1 MVIPQTGFY
10 TGYVAGAFTLGRL
23 LSGYLWGY
31 VSDSVGRRP
40 VILVGLSAT
49 AVLSLTFGLS
59 TTYEL
64 AISSR
69 WVVATVGPGRSCG
82 RFVLGIMNGI
92 TPAVRTTVYEVCGT
106 NSHVVQAMAYIDG
119 EAYPEKP
126 KRVGASMGPQ
136 LVADVERSDCGKT
149 AEILFL
155 NVVHPPPAAFTSG
168 SRAGTI
174 VFGSAMGGLLAQ
186 PVDHYPSVFSA
197 TGLFGR
203 FFSWTP
209 HSHIPS
215 RFPFLL
221 PNLVGMGA
229 ALLLLPTV
237 IAYVPETKDFE
248 KNRSRSR
255 FRRSLEHG
263 DVSAQ
268 QGAQEPR
275 GMNDS
280 GGRAKHKEGGLD
292 ACEPPVTSNREQQ
305 GHCGPGGLLSVPRV
319 KPLLFLVCVVQ
330 SLLAGFEEVFPLW
343 ALSTVGVG
351 GLDWGTMEIGK
362 VLFVSGCIMVVA
374 QVFIFPSVIKILGA
388 VTWMRTGCLLGICTF
403 LATPNAKL
411 FSWNYTTLFVASVAS
426 VTIVNCSLAAVGIAL
441 AVASTDIVSSRLR
454 GKLSGLYGTA
464 ESFGR
469 FASAVGSAVLFAWSI
484 SSDNLGWVDHRFVF
498 YSSALALGV
507 ATVVAWRT
515 LPAEISGD
523 KPAAENVEDVIHDA
537 GLTPKSDP
545 KVFVSCSRPTGKM
558 DLI

>member
-1 MVIPQTGFY
+1 MVIPHTGFY
-10 TGYVAGAFTLGRL
+10 AGYVAGAFTLGRF

-59 TTYEL
+59 TTYEV
-64 AISSR
+64 AISS
-69 WVVATVGPGRSCG
+69 

-119 EAYPEKP
+119 A
-126 KRVGASMGPQ
+126 RAS
-136 LVADVERSDCGKT
+136 
-149 AEILFL
+149 
-155 NVVHPPPAAFTSG
+155 
-168 SRAGTI
+168 TI
-174 VFGSAMGGLLAQ
+174 VFGSAMGGLLVQ

-197 TGLFGR
+197 TGLFG
-203 FFSWTP
+203 SESSSEDTSD
-209 HSHIPS
+209 HSAESSAESSPARHRAVDRHP
-215 RFPFLL
+215 PQGVKL
-221 PNLVGMGA
+221 
-229 ALLLLPTV
+229 
-237 IAYVPETKDFE
+237 AY
-248 KNRSRSR
+248 
-255 FRRSLEHG
+255 RSLEDG

-268 QGAQEPR
+268 QEAQETR
-275 GMNDS
+275 GVNDS
-280 GGRAKHKEGGLD
+280 GGRAKHKEGGLH
-292 ACEPPVTSNREQQ
+292 AREQPVTSNREEQ
-305 GHCGPGGLLSVPRV
+305 GLCGPGGLFSVPRV

-362 VLFVSGCIMVVA
+362 VLFLSGCIMVVA

-411 FSWNYTTLFVASVAS
+411 FSWNYTTLFAASVAS
-426 VTIVNCSLAAVGIAL
+426 VTVVNCCLAAVGIAL
-441 AVASTDIVSSRLR
+441 AVASTSIVPSRLR

-469 FASAVGSAVLFAWSI
+469 FTSAVGSGVLFAWSI

-515 LPAEISGD
+515 LPAEILGD

-545 KVFVSCSRPTGKM
+545 QGIVSCSRPTGEM

>member
-1 MVIPQTGFY
+1 IVIPQTGFY
-10 TGYVAGAFTLGRL
+10 AGYVAGAFTLGRF

-31 VSDSVGRRP
+31 VSDSAGRRP

-69 WVVATVGPGRSCG
+69 
-82 RFVLGIMNGI
+82 FVLGIMNGI
-92 TPAVRTTVYEVCGT
+92 TPAVRTTVYEVCET
-106 NSHVVQAMAYIDG
+106 NSHVVQAMAFIDG
-119 EAYPEKP
+119 A
-126 KRVGASMGPQ
+126 
-136 LVADVERSDCGKT
+136 
-149 AEILFL
+149 
-155 NVVHPPPAAFTSG
+155 
-168 SRAGTI
+168 RAGTI
-174 VFGSAMGGLLAQ
+174 VFGSAMGGLLVQ
-186 PVDHYPSVFSA
+186 PVDHYPNVFPA
-197 TGLFGR
+197 TGLFG
-203 FFSWTP
+203 
-209 HSHIPS
+209 

-221 PNLVGMGA
+221 PNLVGMGV

-248 KNRSRSR
+248 KTRSRSR
-255 FRRSLEHG
+255 FRSEDAFGHSAESSAESSPARHRAVARHPPKGGKLAYRSLEDG

-268 QGAQEPR
+268 QETEEPR
-275 GMNDS
+275 GVNDS

-292 ACEPPVTSNREQQ
+292 AREPPVTSNREEQ
-305 GHCGPGGLLSVPRV
+305 GLCGPGGLLSVPRV

-362 VLFVSGCIMVVA
+362 VLFMSGCIMVVA
-374 QVFIFPSVIKILGA
+374 QVFIFPSVITTLGA
-388 VTWMRTGCLLGICTF
+388 VTWMRTGCLLGIFTF

-411 FSWNYTTLFVASVAS
+411 FAWNYTTLFAALVAS
-426 VTIVNCSLAAVGIAL
+426 VTVVNCCLAAVGIAL
-441 AVASTDIVSSRLR
+441 AVASTSIVPSRLR

-515 LPAEISGD
+515 LPAEILGD
-523 KPAAENVEDVIHDA
+523 KPAAENGEDVIHDA

-545 KVFVSCSRPTGKM
+545 KGIVSCSRPEGEM